1 MVVHIQASGS
11 GTKGY
16 VPKCFGLTVMIQF
29 NALDQAERAHAWDP
43 RSRRSPY
50 GASGSA
56 GASAVAQSDWSQ
68 GSWQQCWQSGWQD
81 DSSPI
86 ATGWP
91 WLGTGDEASGAD
103 AAAPLAEPPSAGAVA
118 AGPLDGD
125 TGASPVPLGLPAV
138 ADGQMDDAG
147 T

>member
-1 MVVHIQASGS
+1 MVVLIQASGS

-16 VPKCFGLTVMIQF
+16 VPKCFGVTVIIQF
-29 NALDQAERAHAWDP
+29 VALGQADRGHAWDP

-50 GASGSA
+50 DASGSA

-68 GSWQQCWQSGWQD
+68 GSWQQSCQSGWQD
-81 DSSPI
+81 YSSPV

-91 WLGTGDEASGAD
+91 WLGPGDEASGAD

-118 AGPLDGD
+118 AGPSDGD
-125 TGASPVPLGLPAV
+125 TGASPDPFGLPAI
-138 ADGQMDDAG
+138 ADGQIDDAG